1 MYLIAALILLAI
13 ILVARIS
20 NKWRVPLVV
29 ISLLAGI
36 LFGREG
42 IGLVDF
48 DNFVMARQIAD
59 FSLVFILFIGG
70 FDTQA
75 DRLKLVLAPAMVL
88 ATIGVIMTAAITG
101 ASLHLLLRIGLPTAI
116 LIGCIIA
123 STDAAAVFSI
133 LRSRDI
139 DKKLSSVVEVES
151 ATNDPMAIVLTS
163 IAVQLIVSQLEHPA
177 RIGLSL
183 VWLIVGG
190 IGFGLIVGK
199 IGTYLFRFIRYL
211 DKGYLYVYMIAI
223 IMLSYG
229 VADLGH
235 ASGILS
241 AFFAGFLMGNSNIPY
256 KSNISTMLDAISTI
270 ANVIIFVLLGFL
282 VSLKEFAA
290 VYLDGIYLF
299 LILALIARPI
309 TFLCCTFFTKYTL
322 KEKIFIN
329 WSGLRGAVP
338 MVLATYP
345 AAAGVSDSIKPFH
358 IIFFAVFLSMLV
370 QGTTITKLA
379 DLLKLGV
386 KAKPKPKQI
395 MELVT
400 LQKAELEL
408 IEIAIDEDV
417 YSGKVLISDL
427 DLPGGTTITMVNRR
441 DAIIAP
447 RGNTTIKAGDVL
459 YVLCKP
465 SNIENV
471 NSEILKRFETKNETT

>member
-13 ILVARIS
+13 ILVARIAS
-20 NKWRVPLVV
+20 KWRVPLVV
-29 ISLLAGI
+29 ISLFAGI
-36 LFGREG
+36 LFGGDWVR
-42 IGLVDF
+42 LVHF

-59 FSLVFILFIGG
+59 FALVFILFIGG

-75 DRLKLVLAPAMVL
+75 ERLKLVLGPSMVL

-101 ASLHLLLRIGLPTAI
+101 ASLHYFLQFGLPTAI

-123 STDAAAVFSI
+123 STDAAATFSI
-133 LRSRDI
+133 LRSRSI

-163 IAVQLIVSQLEHPA
+163 IAVQLIVAQLEHPL
-177 RIGLSL
+177 RIGVSL
-183 VWLIVGG
+183 LWMIMGG
-190 IGFGLIVGK
+190 ITFGLIVGK
-199 IGTYLFRFIRYL
+199 IGVFLFRFIKLL
-211 DKGYLYVYMIAI
+211 DKGYLYIYMIAI

-229 VADLGH
+229 IADICK

-256 KSNISTMLDAISTI
+256 KSNISTMMDAISTI

-282 VSLKEFAA
+282 VSFKEFAN
-290 VYLDGIYLF
+290 VYKDGLF
-299 LILALIARPI
+299 LFMILAFLARPV
-309 TFLCCTFFTKYTL
+309 TVLCCTFFTKYTL

-345 AAAGVSDSIKPFH
+345 AATGISDSFRIFH
-358 IIFFAVFLSMLV
+358 IVFFAVFLSMLV

-386 KAKPKPKQI
+386 KAKPKPRQI

-400 LQKAELEL
+400 LQKPELEL
-408 IEIAIDEDV
+408 VEISIDDDE
-417 YSGKVLISDL
+417 YSGKTLISEL
-427 DLPGGTTITMVNRR
+427 DLPAGTTITMVNRR

-447 RGNTTIKAGDVL
+447 RGNTVIKAGDVL
-459 YVLCKP
+459 YVLSKV
-465 SNIENV
+465 SHIEDV
-471 NSEILKRFETKNETT
+471 TTEILKHFVPRNQNA

>member
-42 IGLVDF
+42 LGLVQFKD
-48 DNFVMARQIAD
+48 FVMARQIAD
-59 FSLVFILFIGG
+59 FALVFILFIGG

-75 DRLKLVLAPAMVL
+75 ERLRLVLGPAMIL

-101 ASLHLLLRIGLPTAI
+101 ASLHLLLQIGLPTAV

-133 LRSRDI
+133 LRSREI
-139 DKKLSSVVEVES
+139 DKKLSSVVEIES

-190 IGFGLIVGK
+190 IGVGLIVGK
-199 IGTYLFRFIRYL
+199 LGVFLFRFIRYL

-223 IMLSYG
+223 IMLSFG
-229 VADLGH
+229 VADLCH

-241 AFFAGFLMGNSNIPY
+241 AFFAGFFMGNSNIPY

-282 VSLKEFAA
+282 VSLKEIAS
-290 VYLDGIYLF
+290 VYLGGIFLF
-299 LILALIARPI
+299 LVLAFIARPI
-309 TFLCCTFFTKYTL
+309 TVLCCTFFTRYTF

-345 AAAGVSDSIKPFH
+345 AAAGVSDSSKIFH
-358 IIFFAVFLSMLV
+358 IIFFAVFLSMMV

-386 KAKPKPKQI
+386 KAKPKPRQV
-395 MELVT
+395 MELIT
-400 LQKAELEL
+400 LQKPELEL
-408 IEIAIDEDV
+408 VEIVIDEDV

-447 RGNTTIKAGDVL
+447 RGNTALKAGDVL

-471 NSEILKRFETKNETT
+471 NSEIMKKFQMKHEIT

>member
-29 ISLLAGI
+29 ISLFAGI
-36 LFGREG
+36 LFGGEVA
-42 IGLVDF
+42 GLVHF
-48 DNFVMARQIAD
+48 DDFVMARRIAD
-59 FSLVFILFIGG
+59 FALVFILFIGG

-101 ASLHLLLRIGLPTAI
+101 ASLYFLLQFGLPTAV

-177 RIGLSL
+177 KIGLSL
-183 VWLIVGG
+183 LWLIVGG

-199 IGTYLFRFIRYL
+199 IGVYLFRFIKYL

-229 VADLGH
+229 VADLCH

-282 VSLKEFAA
+282 VSLQEFAA
-290 VYLDGIYLF
+290 VYIDGIYLF

-309 TFLCCTFFTKYTL
+309 TVLCCTLFTKYTY

-345 AAAGVSDSIKPFH
+345 AAAGVSDSSKIFH
-358 IIFFAVFLSMLV
+358 IVFFAVFLSMLV
-370 QGTTITKLA
+370 QGTTITKFA

-386 KAKPKPKQI
+386 KARPKPKQI

-408 IEIAIDEDV
+408 VEIIIDEDE
-417 YSGKVLISDL
+417 YSGKVLISSL
-427 DLPGGTTITMVNRR
+427 DLPAGTTITMVNRR

-447 RGNTTIKAGDVL
+447 RGNTVLKAGDVL
-459 YVLCKP
+459 YVLSKP
-465 SNIENV
+465 SNIESV
-471 NSEILKRFETKNETT
+471 SSEILKNFDLKNENS